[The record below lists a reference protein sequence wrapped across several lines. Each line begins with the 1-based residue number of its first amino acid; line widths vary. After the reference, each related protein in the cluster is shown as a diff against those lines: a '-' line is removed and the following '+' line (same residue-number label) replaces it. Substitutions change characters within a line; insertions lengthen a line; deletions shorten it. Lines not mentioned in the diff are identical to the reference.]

1 MKTLYESLLDDFE
14 DIEQAQD
21 QDIIND
27 HLKMIDASII
37 KYSTGARKPNY
48 GNDYSKVGITKLEDG
63 ALRFAT
69 NGSRLE
75 VYTIYNETLNR
86 IKQLKDLLQGS
97 NNIDTII
104 STNSVQLGDTKM
116 DGDIIKNIEITGD
129 SLRLDRRMHKLTGLN
144 IKIHAIES
152 EGSNLFTGRTV
163 TPALISNSCMDVTF
177 DNCKITHNAS
187 KYLKNNMISM
197 SSLPTFNNCK
207 ITGIEG
213 LVIYDVMG
221 VKDADN
227 SDFGYLFDETYKVSF
242 EISGKITSR
251 KATLKNVCAFANNP
265 KKYHKLYFK
274 PEKEGDVIFKID
286 PDFKL
291 TNFINIKC
299 FDKNLKFI
307 EIADNNVGIFFF
319 KKGYDQKLSEFNTN
333 VSRLKI
339 SSMSNEFN
347 CAELPNDKD
356 WCVAVLK
363 RP

>member
-1 MKTLYESLLDDFE
+1 M
-14 DIEQAQD
+14 
-21 QDIIND
+21 
-27 HLKMIDASII
+27 
-37 KYSTGARKPNY
+37 
-48 GNDYSKVGITKLEDG
+48 
-63 ALRFAT
+63 
-69 NGSRLE
+69 
-75 VYTIYNETLNR
+75 
-86 IKQLKDLLQGS
+86 
-97 NNIDTII
+97 
-104 STNSVQLGDTKM
+104 
-116 DGDIIKNIEITGD
+116 
-129 SLRLDRRMHKLTGLN
+129 
-144 IKIHAIES
+144 
-152 EGSNLFTGRTV
+152 FTGRTV
-163 TPALISNSCMDVTF
+163 TPALISNSYMDVTF
-177 DNCKITHNAS
+177 DNCKITHNMS

-213 LVIYDVMG
+213 LVIYDCMG

-242 EISGKITSR
+242 ELSGKITSR
-251 KATLKNVCAFANNP
+251 KATLKNVCAFANNL
-265 KKYHKLYFK
+265 KKYHQLYFK
-274 PEKEGDVIFKID
+274 PEKEGDVIFKIN

-291 TNFINIKC
+291 TNFIDIKC

-339 SSMSNEFN
+339 SSISNKFN
-347 CAELPNDKD
+347 CTDLPNDKD